1 MREYSFSIWKLY
13 PVQHFLWVRP
23 SMFSPQSQAQNP
35 QSSESS
41 GWLESRNKTP
51 GENADQ
57 VQLGPSPFRCC
68 AFLAR
73 LLAPLRLMR
82 LPPTEFSSGTSSVLD
97 CFPFLLSVK
106 FPPHRDYRS
115 SSASWR
121 WLWLT
126 VYRHAYPGQIYWLID
141 TWLPLTFHYQFS
153 PSCFQVYLSIKIF

>member
-73 LLAPLRLMR
+73 LLAPLRWWGCLWQSSAVIPGVSWTVSHSCCQSSF
-82 LPPTEFSSGTSSVLD
+82 LHIETTGHQVPPGD
-97 CFPFLLSVK
+97 GCDWLSIDMHILAK
-106 FPPHRDYRS
+106 YIDWLIPGSHSHSTINFPPP
-115 SSASWR
+115 
-121 WLWLT
+121 
-126 VYRHAYPGQIYWLID
+126 VFKCI
-141 TWLPLTFHYQFS
+141 
-153 PSCFQVYLSIKIF
+153 FQ